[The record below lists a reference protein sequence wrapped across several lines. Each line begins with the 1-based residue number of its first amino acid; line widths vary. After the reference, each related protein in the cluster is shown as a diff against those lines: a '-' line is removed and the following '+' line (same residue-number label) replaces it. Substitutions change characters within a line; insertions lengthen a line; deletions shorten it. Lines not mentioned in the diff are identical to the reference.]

1 MKQSTKTTL
10 TVLMIGAF
18 FALLNN
24 SILNVALAEIMKDL
38 LIPETTV
45 QWLTTGYMLVNGILV
60 PTTAFL
66 MKKYPLRNLFLIS
79 IGSFFLGSLLA
90 GVASSFSL
98 LLVGRLIQGVG
109 SALLMPMGM
118 NFLMTSFPPEKRG
131 SMMGLFG
138 LVLMFAPAIG
148 PTLSGLL
155 IEHFNWN
162 ILFLMMVP
170 IMGIVWLIG
179 FFALA
184 KTKAGYDGKIDVLS
198 VIFSALAFSGILFG
212 FSSAGDKGWSNT
224 IVWLPIVLGCIF
236 LVALIIRQF
245 RLDDPMLDFGI
256 YKSKEYALASAITAT
271 NVMAMYSAMILIPL
285 FLQNTQGLSPL
296 ETGLILLPGAILN
309 GIMSPIAGRLFDKFG
324 AKNLVLIGIFITIVT
339 TIAFARLDENTSS
352 LYIATIYAFRMLSMS
367 FVSMPIQTHGLN
379 SLTLTQTP
387 HGTAINSTLNQVAGA
402 IGTSL
407 LVSVMVSRTK
417 VHMGE
422 VASQVTDQA
431 TQQHLGLQSSINGL
445 NDAFLATLVISV
457 IAFIFALFIK
467 KKSANAEV
475 KPSLK
480 TNE

>member
-10 TVLMIGAF
+10 IVLITGAF

-24 SILNVALAEIMKDL
+24 SFLNVALAQIMKDL
-38 LIPETTV
+38 SITESTV
-45 QWLTTGYMLVNGILV
+45 QWLTTGYMLVNAILV

-66 MKKYPLRNLFLIS
+66 MKKYSLRKLFLIS

-90 GVASSFSL
+90 GIAGSFGL
-98 LLVGRLIQGVG
+98 LLTGRLIQGVG

-118 NFLMTSFPPEKRG
+118 YYLMTSFPPEKRG

-138 LVLMFAPAIG
+138 LVIMFAPAIG
-148 PTLSGLL
+148 PTLSGFI

-179 FFALA
+179 YFSLD
-184 KTKAGYDGKIDVLS
+184 KTKPSYTGKIDVPS
-198 VIFSALAFSGILFG
+198 VIFSALAFSGILYG
-212 FSSAGDKGWSNT
+212 FSSAGNKGWGDAF
-224 IVWLPIVLGCIF
+224 VWLPIVLGCVF
-236 LVALIIRQF
+236 LALLIIRQF
-245 RLDDPMLDFGI
+245 RLVDPMLDFGI
-256 YKSKEYALASAITAT
+256 YKSSQYALASAITAT
-271 NVMAMYSAMILIPL
+271 NVIAMYSAMILIPL
-285 FLQNTQGLSPL
+285 FLQNTQGLTPL

-324 AKNLVLIGIFITIVT
+324 AKNLVLIGVCITIFT

-379 SLTLTQTP
+379 SLTPTQTT

-417 VHMGE
+417 THMAD
-422 VASQVTDQA
+422 VANQVTDQA
-431 TQQHLGLQSSINGL
+431 SQQHLMLQSSIIGV
-445 NDAFLATLVISV
+445 NDAFLATLIVSG
-457 IAFIFALFIK
+457 IAFVLTLFLK
-467 KKSANAEV
+467 KKSV
-475 KPSLK
+475 KVKSEPVA
-480 TNE
+480 TNK

>member
-10 TVLMIGAF
+10 IVLITGAF

-24 SILNVALAEIMKDL
+24 SFLNVALAEIMKDL
-38 LIPETTV
+38 SITESTV
-45 QWLTTGYMLVNGILV
+45 QWLTTGYMLVNAILV

-66 MKKYPLRNLFLIS
+66 MKKYSLRKLFLIS

-90 GVASSFSL
+90 GIAGSFGL
-98 LLVGRLIQGVG
+98 LLTGRLVQGVG

-118 NFLMTSFPPEKRG
+118 YYLMTSFPPEKRG

-138 LVLMFAPAIG
+138 LVIMFAPAIG
-148 PTLSGLL
+148 PTLSGFL

-170 IMGIVWLIG
+170 IMGVVWLIG
-179 FFALA
+179 YFSLD
-184 KTKAGYDGKIDVLS
+184 KTKQDYTGKIDVPS
-198 VIFSALAFSGILFG
+198 VIFSAFAFSGILYG
-212 FSSAGDKGWSNT
+212 FSSAGDKGWGNT
-224 IVWLPIVLGCIF
+224 MVWLPIVLGCIF
-236 LVALIIRQF
+236 LALLIIRQF

-256 YKSKEYALASAITAT
+256 YKSKQYALATAITAT
-271 NVMAMYSAMILIPL
+271 NVIAMYSAMILIPL
-285 FLQNTQGLSPL
+285 FLQNTQGLTPL

-324 AKNLVLIGIFITIVT
+324 AKNLVLLGVCITILT

-379 SLTLTQTP
+379 SLTHTQTP

-417 VHMGE
+417 THMAD

-431 TQQHLGLQSSINGL
+431 SQQHLMLQSSINGV
-445 NDAFLATLVISV
+445 NDAFLATLVVSG
-457 IAFIFALFIK
+457 IAFVLALFLK
-467 KKSANAEV
+467 KKSV
-475 KPSLK
+475 KVESEPVT
-480 TNE
+480 TNK